1 MNKNRLKHFPT
12 IQTLNHVGRN
22 VLLGCSIVLLTSSTA
37 TAALLPCDD
46 VAHLIAD
53 SANQFSSIKSTE
65 QYETGTTKS
74 NIQLPDSK
82 NCEISGSGK
91 LTTFRC
97 VWEYVLGDEQAKTD
111 FNQYVAEAQ
120 NCLGETTTIR
130 QDQPV
135 NHPDSYLSYLFEL
148 DGTNGR
154 ISLKDKSQL
163 NQTFIFFVIE
173 SR

>member
-1 MNKNRLKHFPT
+1 MN
-12 IQTLNHVGRN
+12 NHAGRK
-22 VLLGCSIVLLTSSTA
+22 VLLGCSIALLTSSTA

-120 NCLGETTTIR
+120 HCLGETTTIR